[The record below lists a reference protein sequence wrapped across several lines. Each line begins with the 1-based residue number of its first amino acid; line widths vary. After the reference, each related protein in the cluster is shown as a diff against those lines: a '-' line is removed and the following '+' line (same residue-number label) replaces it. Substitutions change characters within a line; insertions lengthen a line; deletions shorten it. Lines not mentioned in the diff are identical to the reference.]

1 MCAVINVNSLQSALE
16 SPLMNDFISAL
27 EQLTDPEMLFKVCL
41 HKLCKTL

>member
-1 MCAVINVNSLQSALE
+1 MCAVFNVNSLRSALE

>member
-1 MCAVINVNSLQSALE
+1 MYAVFVVNSLQSALE

-27 EQLTDPEMLFKVCL
+27 EQLTDPEMSFKVCL